1 MQGAWVQSLVGEQRS
16 QMLHGV
22 TKKRE
27 KEVKISQGSWEAEQ
41 KVEEAVNGKIH
52 WQKKRAICWVG
63 DRQKDKAQTA
73 TVHNTETR
81 TERQRLVGRW
91 EVRIGN
97 GKWHRRIS
105 KGTEENQKKEDV
117 GAEQWNKH
125 SKKRTRKKR
134 EHIDRGKNIE
144 RGQRERGIVRYPHQ
158 RVIKTKAQR
167 GKMTNRDKE
176 KLQQLEVSTGRK

>member
-1 MQGAWVQSLVGEQRS
+1 MQGAWVQSLVREQRS

-27 KEVKISQGSWEAEQ
+27 REVKISQGSWEAEQ

-52 WQKKRAICWVG
+52 WQKKHAICWVG

-73 TVHNTETR
+73 TGITETR

-91 EVRIGN
+91 EVRLGN
-97 GKWHRRIS
+97 GKWPRRIS

-117 GAEQWNKH
+117 GAERWNKH

-144 RGQRERGIVRYPHQ
+144 RGQREREGLWDIP
-158 RVIKTKAQR
+158 IKESLKPR
-167 GKMTNRDKE
+167 HKGE
-176 KLQQLEVSTGRK
+176 KWQIETRRNCNSWK